1 VAGVKRVLIVG
12 GGIGGMSLAVG
23 LRDTGVQTEIVEL
36 SQDWTALG
44 IGIHLTAP
52 SCRALLSLGLLDAC
66 IQAGWGVFR
75 QARGTDEG
83 EVIDL
88 GEAPRLL
95 GPAYPASLGIMRP
108 AFHRIL
114 AEASHAAGARVRL
127 GLSVASLEQT
137 ADAVEVTFT
146 DGSRDSYDLVVGAD
160 GIGSRVRELVFGPE
174 LQPTF
179 TGQSIWRVTVPRPPQ
194 VQALVTFPRP
204 RARPG
209 APNIG
214 FNPVSAA
221 LMYVFMVQNTPEKVR
236 LPRERR
242 AELARE
248 HLAGYGGLVAEARAQ
263 MTDPDQVLMRPAE
276 AILVP
281 PPWYRGRVLLIGDA
295 AHATTPHMASGAC
308 IAIEDAVVLAEL
320 LRSEQPVAALL
331 ERFMARRAERCR
343 VVVENSL
350 LLGEWQ
356 KHPNTPGADPERIAR
371 ASAALLAQPI

>member
-1 VAGVKRVLIVG
+1 
-12 GGIGGMSLAVG
+12 
-23 LRDTGVQTEIVEL
+23 
-36 SQDWTALG
+36 
-44 IGIHLTAP
+44 
-52 SCRALLSLGLLDAC
+52 
-66 IQAGWGVFR
+66 
-75 QARGTDEG
+75 
-83 EVIDL
+83 
-88 GEAPRLL
+88 
-95 GPAYPASLGIMRP
+95 
-108 AFHRIL
+108 
-114 AEASHAAGARVRL
+114 
-127 GLSVASLEQT
+127 
-137 ADAVEVTFT
+137 
-146 DGSRDSYDLVVGAD
+146 
-160 GIGSRVRELVFGPE
+160 
-174 LQPTF
+174 
-179 TGQSIWRVTVPRPPQ
+179 VTVPRPPQ

-263 MTDPDQVLMRPAE
+263 MTDPDQVLVRPAE

-343 VVVENSL
+343 VVVDNSL

-356 KHPNTPGADPERIAR
+356 KHPDTPGADPERIAR

>member
-1 VAGVKRVLIVG
+1 
-12 GGIGGMSLAVG
+12 
-23 LRDTGVQTEIVEL
+23 
-36 SQDWTALG
+36 
-44 IGIHLTAP
+44 
-52 SCRALLSLGLLDAC
+52 
-66 IQAGWGVFR
+66 
-75 QARGTDEG
+75 
-83 EVIDL
+83 
-88 GEAPRLL
+88 
-95 GPAYPASLGIMRP
+95 MRP

-114 AEASHAAGARVRL
+114 AQASHAAGARVRL
-127 GLSVASLEQT
+127 GLSVVSLEQT

-146 DGSRDSYDLVVGAD
+146 DGSRGSYDLVVGAD

-179 TGQSIWRVTVPRPPQ
+179 TGQSIWRVTVPRPPE
-194 VQALVTFPRP
+194 VHALVTFPRP

-209 APNIG
+209 APNVG
-214 FNPVSAA
+214 FNPVSPE

-236 LPRERR
+236 PPRERL
-242 AELARE
+242 ADLARE
-248 HLAGYGGLVAEARAQ
+248 QLAGYGGLVARARAR

-320 LRSEQPVAALL
+320 LGSELPLAALL

-371 ASAALLAQPI
+371 ESAALLAQPI

>member
-1 VAGVKRVLIVG
+1 
-12 GGIGGMSLAVG
+12 
-23 LRDTGVQTEIVEL
+23 
-36 SQDWTALG
+36 
-44 IGIHLTAP
+44 
-52 SCRALLSLGLLDAC
+52 
-66 IQAGWGVFR
+66 
-75 QARGTDEG
+75 
-83 EVIDL
+83 
-88 GEAPRLL
+88 
-95 GPAYPASLGIMRP
+95 
-108 AFHRIL
+108 
-114 AEASHAAGARVRL
+114 
-127 GLSVASLEQT
+127 
-137 ADAVEVTFT
+137 
-146 DGSRDSYDLVVGAD
+146 
-160 GIGSRVRELVFGPE
+160 
-174 LQPTF
+174 
-179 TGQSIWRVTVPRPPQ
+179 VTVPRPPQ

-204 RARPG
+204 GARPG
-209 APNIG
+209 TANIG
-214 FNPVSAA
+214 FNPVSPE
-221 LMYVFMVQNTPEKVR
+221 LMYVFIVQNTPEKVR